1 MSNQR
6 PGKVKAA
13 TMRDDSTEARALKF
27 FKLART
33 TLEER
38 GEEDAA
44 FYMEQMEDWLQR
56 GNEFPR
62 DNTSVARA
70 FGL

>member
-1 MSNQR
+1 MNQR
-6 PGKVKAA
+6 PGKYKSA
-13 TMRDDSTEARALKF
+13 TMRDDTTEARALKF
-27 FKLART
+27 FKIAKN
-33 TLEER
+33 TLENR

-44 FYMEQMEDWLQR
+44 FYMEQIEDWLQR

-62 DNTSVARA
+62 DDSSAAKA

>member
-1 MSNQR
+1 MNQR
-6 PGKVKAA
+6 PGKYKSA
-13 TMRDDSTEARALKF
+13 TMRDDTTEARALKF
-27 FKLART
+27 FKIAKN
-33 TLEER
+33 TLENR

-44 FYMEQMEDWLQR
+44 FYMEQIEDWLQR

-62 DNTSVARA
+62 DDSSVAKA

>member
-6 PGKVKAA
+6 PGKMKAA

-27 FKLART
+27 FKLARV

-44 FYMEQMEDWLQR
+44 FYMEQMEDWLVR
-56 GNEFPR
+56 GGELPR
-62 DNTSVARA
+62 ESVDVVRA

>member
-13 TMRDDSTEARALKF
+13 TIRDDSTEARALKF

-33 TLEER
+33 TLEDR

-62 DNTSVARA
+62 DNVSISKA